1 MNMVRAEGL
10 TYSYTKILETDHGTE
25 EQKVTALKQVDIQIN
40 KGDFC
45 CCIGTQWFW
54 KIDICKT
61 YQCFVATNRR
71 YHLGGKYGYQR

>member
-40 KGDFC
+40 KEILLLYWDTMVLENQHLQN
-45 CCIGTQWFW
+45 ISM
-54 KIDICKT
+54 
-61 YQCFVATNRR
+61 FVATNRR